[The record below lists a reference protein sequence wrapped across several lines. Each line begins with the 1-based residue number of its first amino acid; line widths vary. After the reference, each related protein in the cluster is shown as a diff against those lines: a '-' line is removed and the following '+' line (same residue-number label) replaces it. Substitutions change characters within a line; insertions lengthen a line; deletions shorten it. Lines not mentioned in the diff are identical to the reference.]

1 MLLALCLCVSST
13 LQDAAPPSA
22 PRLSTDTI
30 SSAARAIGLEWTP
43 SELAL
48 MQPSVIE
55 NLAAFERLQRIPI
68 DNALPPAL
76 VFTPLLP
83 GFEVRP
89 SRIQKAEIPLPEA
102 TRPADLEELA
112 YADIPTLASLIRSR
126 AVSST
131 ELVQM
136 YLARLK
142 RLDSQLL
149 CVVHLTEAR
158 ALAQAQQRDR
168 EIAEGRWRGLLHG
181 IPWGAKDLLAVR
193 GTPTTWGSKIY
204 EKRAIDVDAT
214 VVERLDEAGAVLIA
228 KLSLGEIAYGDLWYR
243 GRTRNPWKPSEGSS
257 GSSAGAASATAA
269 GCVAFAIGSETL
281 GSIVSPSSA
290 CGATGLRPTFGRVSR
305 HGAMAL
311 SWSMD
316 KIGPLCRSAQDAAIV
331 FAAIHGPDGKDGS
344 VHAFPF
350 DVPEGVDVRGWK
362 VGYLKAAFDNSPAD
376 QHVLKELETLG
387 VELVPIELPSAF
399 AAGDLLT
406 ILTSEAA
413 AAFDEFTRTG
423 ADDQMVWQAEEAWPN
438 TFRATRLV
446 PAVEYIRA
454 NRLRTQ
460 LMQSMAGVMKTVD
473 LYVHPSFGGGSL
485 TITNLTG
492 HPTVVAPSGFRE
504 DGTPTSISFTGG
516 LFQEGELLALAQAW
530 QRASGYHLRHPRF

>member
-1 MLLALCLCVSST
+1 MFLAALLSLT
-13 LQDAAPPSA
+13 LQDASPKADA
-22 PRLSTDTI
+22 PRLSTEMI
-30 SSAARAIGLEWTP
+30 ANAGRVIGLDFTS

-48 MQPSVIE
+48 MQTGVLE

-68 DNALPPAL
+68 DNAVAPAL
-76 VFTPLLP
+76 VFSPLLP
-83 GFEVRP
+83 GMQVRP
-89 SRIQKAEIPLPEA
+89 SRIAPAEIALPEA

-126 AVSST
+126 AVTST

-168 EIAEGRWRGLLHG
+168 EIAEGRWRGMLHG

-204 EKRAIDVDAT
+204 EKRTIDLDAT

-243 GRTRNPWKPSEGSS
+243 GRTRNPWKTSEGSS
-257 GSSAGAASATAA
+257 GSSAGAAAATAA

-281 GSIVSPSSA
+281 GSIVSPSAA
-290 CGATGLRPTFGRVSR
+290 CGASGLRPTFGRVSR

-316 KIGPLCRSAQDAAIV
+316 KLGPLCRSAHDAAIV
-331 FAAIHGPDGKDGS
+331 LAAIHGPDGRDGS
-344 VHAFPF
+344 VHAFPY
-350 DVPEGVDVRGWK
+350 DVPPDVDVRGWK
-362 VGYLKAAFDNSPAD
+362 VGYVKAAFDQSPSDA
-376 QHVLKELETLG
+376 HVLKELETLG
-387 VELVPIELPSAF
+387 VELVPIELPRTFSPS
-399 AAGDLLT
+399 DLLT

-413 AAFDEFTRTG
+413 AAFDEFTRSG

-460 LMQSMAGVMKTVD
+460 LMQSMATVMQSVD
-473 LYVHPSFGGGSL
+473 LYVHPSLGGQSL

-492 HPTVVAPSGFRE
+492 HPTVALPSGFRE
-504 DGTPTSISFTGG
+504 DGTPMSISFTGQ

-530 QRASGYHLRHPRF
+530 QRATGYHLRHPRL

>member
-1 MLLALCLCVSST
+1 MILALCLSLSF
-13 LQDAAPPSA
+13 QDPVAKPPV
-22 PRLSTDTI
+22 PRLPIDALE
-30 SSAARAIGLEWTP
+30 SAGRVIGFEFTS

-48 MQPSVIE
+48 MQSSVIE
-55 NLAAFERLQRIPI
+55 SLESIERLQRIPI
-68 DNALPPAL
+68 DNALAPAL
-76 VFTPLLP
+76 IFSPLLP
-83 GFEVRP
+83 GMQVRP
-89 SRIQKAEIPLPEA
+89 SRIAKTELVLPA
-102 TRPADLEELA
+102 AVRPADLEELA

-126 AVSST
+126 AVTST

-142 RLDSQLL
+142 RLDPQLL

-158 ALAQAQQRDR
+158 ALAQAQLRDR
-168 EIAEGRWRGLLHG
+168 EIAEGRWRGVLHG

-204 EKRAIDVDAT
+204 ENRTIDLDAT
-214 VVERLDEAGAVLIA
+214 VVERLDQAGAVLIA

-243 GRTRNPWKPSEGSS
+243 GRTRNPWKTGEGSS

-281 GSIVSPSSA
+281 GSIVSPSAA

-316 KIGPLCRSAQDAAIV
+316 KLGPLCRSVQDAGLV
-331 FAAIHGPDGKDGS
+331 LAAIQGPDGHDAS
-344 VHAFPF
+344 VHSFPF
-350 DVPEGVDVRGWK
+350 DAPADVDVRGFR
-362 VGYLKAAFDNSPAD
+362 VGFLKTAFDQSPAD

-387 VELVPIELPSAF
+387 VELVPIELPSTIP
-399 AAGDLLT
+399 AGDLLS
-406 ILTSEAA
+406 ILTCEAA
-413 AAFDEFTRTG
+413 AAFDELTRSG
-423 ADDQMVWQAEEAWPN
+423 ADDQMVWQAAEAWPN

-460 LMQSMAGVMKTVD
+460 LMQEMAALMQTVD
-473 LYVHPSFGGGSL
+473 LYVHPSFAGRSL

-504 DGTPTSISFTGG
+504 DGTPMSISFTGQ
-516 LFQEGELLALAQAW
+516 LFQEGELVALAQAW
-530 QRASGYHLRHPRF
+530 QRATGYHLRHPRL